1 MTVTDRLATFA
12 ATAAVALT
20 IAAAP
25 QARADSFRQVTDRSE
40 FLDLVQGRT
49 LKYPGVSLRVTSGG
63 AIQGKGLGIDV
74 TGQWRWQGNYFCR
87 DLYWGER
94 DLGPNCQAVLANGRT
109 LRFVADQGQGRS
121 ADFRLR

>member
-49 LKYPGVSLRVTSGG
+49 LKYPGVSLRVTPGG

-94 DLGPNCQAVLANGRT
+94 DLGPNCQAVLANGDRKS
-109 LRFVADQGQGRS
+109 VV
-121 ADFRLR
+121 